1 MIDLDYENKCNDY
14 IVEIFYGYEEDFY
27 IGIKYKDD
35 SVIKVPFTIR
45 NYNILCLRLEKQYN
59 EPIKRFLS
67 YKDRVFGLETLRTT
81 LDVLFL
87 IFINS
92 LFYSEDKFLK
102 YCFLMISGIT
112 FIKTTGKRGYK
123 LVSSSVKEY
132 KKVKIID
139 FYLKNKENFL
149 IELANGE
156 FTYGLNIANIN
167 GDTKEMPYN
176 EEIKG
181 QMKLLKYIAEKEN
194 SRDGLNG

>member
-27 IGIKYKDD
+27 IGVKYKDD

-59 EPIKRFLS
+59 EPIERFLS
-67 YKDRVFGLETLRTT
+67 YKDRVFGLDTLRTT
-81 LDVLFL
+81 LDVMFL

-92 LFYSEDKFLK
+92 LFHNEDKFLK
-102 YCFLMISGIT
+102 YWFLTISGLT
-112 FIKTTGKRGYK
+112 FFLTTGKRGYK
-123 LVSSSVKEY
+123 LVSSSIEEY
-132 KKVKIID
+132 KKVKTID
-139 FYLKNKENFL
+139 FYLKNKDKFL
-149 IELANGE
+149 IELPNGE

-181 QMKLLKYIAEKEN
+181 QMKLLKYIAEKED